1 MKQSIALLLILA
13 CTNFAVAQKKEKIKG
28 SKIVTNKVKEIS
40 NFNTLEVND
49 NIEVFLEKG
58 EFSVVK
64 IEADDNLQDV
74 IAIKTIGT
82 VLQLQTTKTVT
93 RFKKLIVRITYA
105 NQIKSITTKND
116 AIVNAIQEIH
126 SDTLTIKSFD
136 DSKLFLNV
144 VASNFTLQSDQKSS
158 IELNLKGETAKIVM
172 SENSQLKSLVKVT
185 DFTCDLYQKST
196 AKIEGNADTGTIRLD
211 NDSKLTAEKLQ
222 IKSLITIAEQ
232 SAKGSVNAE
241 KDIII
246 SASEKSEIEL
256 YGSPKI
262 ELKRF
267 DDEAK
272 LLKKK

>member
-1 MKQSIALLLILA
+1 MKQLIALLLVLV
-13 CTNFAVAQKKEKIKG
+13 CTQFAAAQKKEKIKG

-74 IAIKTIGT
+74 IAIKNIGN

-185 DFTCDLYQKST
+185 DFSCDLYQKST
-196 AKIEGNADTGTIRLD
+196 AKIEGNADTATIRLD

-222 IKSLITIAEQ
+222 IKSLTTIAEQ

-246 SASEKSEIEL
+246 SVSEKSEIEL